1 MSHKLPWAGAA
12 REASLGA
19 IQQIALFAT
28 KLSRQPDI
36 IFPYFSGLRDKFV
49 TWRNNGIF
57 VPINEFRR
65 ANNRIAMEIF

>member
-12 REASLGA
+12 REASLAA

-28 KLSRQPDI
+28 NPSQQPGI

-49 TWRNNGIF
+49 T
-57 VPINEFRR
+57 
-65 ANNRIAMEIF
+65 